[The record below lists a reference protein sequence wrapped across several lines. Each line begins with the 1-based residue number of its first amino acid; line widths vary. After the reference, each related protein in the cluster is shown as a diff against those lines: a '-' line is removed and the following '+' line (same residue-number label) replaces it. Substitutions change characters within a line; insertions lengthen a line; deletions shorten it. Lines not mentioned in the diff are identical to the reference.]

1 MARCAAITKS
11 GERCKREALPGSLF
25 CAIHQNYDGPLAPGV
40 LPEEVETKEGDVVA
54 TKRPYKKFRIR
65 YLGRGTYTVRGY
77 LFKEYGE
84 VKEVPRD
91 LFEYLLQQEGWFE
104 EA

>member
-1 MARCAAITKS
+1 MAQCRALTKS
-11 GERCKREALPGSLF
+11 GARCKAQALEGSDF
-25 CAIHQNYDGPLAPGV
+25 CRIHQSYDGPLAP
-40 LPEEVETKEGDVVA
+40 PDEIETKEGEVVA
-54 TKRPYKKFRIR
+54 TQRPYKKFRIR

-77 LFKEYGE
+77 TFKEYGE
-84 VKEVPRD
+84 EKEVPRD